1 MDSNPKY
8 RHSNVPIF
16 PNIHLTK
23 VPLGLTH
30 TLVQLPPPFCGS
42 REFYVCLSRFTEHFQ
57 EAHGSV
63 RSARYMRLSGSG
75 A

>member
-8 RHSNVPIF
+8 RHSNVTIF

-30 TLVQLPPPFCGS
+30 TLVQLPPPFGGS
-42 REFYVCLSRFTEHFQ
+42 RRGR
-57 EAHGSV
+57 AGW
-63 RSARYMRLSGSG
+63 RSQPAGRRWLGCQPASQPAGG
-75 A
+75 WQTG